1 MKPTVS
7 FVGITSEGGLLPTDF
22 LSELLAPKSAIEGLA
37 PQSYSL
43 AEGERVSEQ
52 VNRSWVRLKG
62 RWADFKK
69 AIAAKQPGDPTT
81 TETRDRW
88 LHPIFQELG
97 FGQRLAVA
105 PPIEVDGRSYPV
117 SHGWTHVPIHLVGSH
132 ADLDRRTPGA
142 VGAAKASPHSLVQQ
156 ALNASERHLWGI
168 VCNGLTLRLL
178 RDSVA
183 LTRLSYV
190 EWDLSAIFDGDLY
203 SEFFLLWL
211 VCHQSRFEGERAEQ
225 CWLEQWKESAEDKG
239 LRALKKLRPGVAR
252 AIEALGEGLVS
263 RQGNKALCARLRSGE
278 LSTQGFYRQVLRVIY
293 RMLFLFVAEDR
304 DLLHPPLPGASA
316 TKEEVEW
323 AHRARRRYREYY
335 AITRLRG
342 LTLHRSGTPHSD
354 LWQVLQLLTQKLGSD
369 AGCPELALPGLGSF
383 LWDASRSTP
392 DLADT
397 MVSNRHLLTAVH
409 ALAFVED
416 GSVRRPIDY
425 KNLGSEELGSVYEGL
440 LELHP
445 TVNADSGVFELN
457 IAAGNERK
465 TSGSFYTPDSLVQCL
480 LDSALEPLMADIV
493 RGMQGEDA
501 AKALLKLKVCDPAV
515 GSGHFLIAAAHRLAK
530 RVAAARSGEE
540 EPSPEATRTAL
551 RDVIGRC
558 LYGVDVTPMSAEL
571 CRVSLWLEAL
581 EPGKPLSFLDH
592 HIRVGNS
599 LLGTTPE
606 LIAEGI
612 PEGAFKVIEG
622 DDGDACAALKKR
634 NKGELLGFGGL
645 FAKEDAAL
653 RDKLRQAAA
662 AIDDIGDSRPYDIH
676 RKEAAFQAAE
686 SNYDF
691 QKARDLAD
699 LWCAAFVIKKSSPIP
714 AGAESQ
720 PLQPTPALP
729 AAASA
734 TQASL
739 FGDIDDAPEPK
750 AKGRKPSAPSP
761 QTSTPPWGIT
771 TQHLRDFVEG
781 GALPDG
787 LLAAAKL
794 LASHYQFFHWH
805 LAFPEVAAQ
814 GGFDIMLGNPPW
826 DTLSPD
832 QREFFGKYVSGLR
845 SMAPE
850 EQETTINRL
859 LGNPTIAAEWTV
871 HCRELFAF
879 VHFLKSSG
887 VYTLYARG
895 NLGKG
900 DFNVYRMFVELVLR
914 RIRLDGFG
922 AMVVPG
928 GLYGGANASAIRHH
942 LFNECELRNIF
953 GLINTTRGW
962 FPEVDIDRFAAFA
975 AKRGGRTST
984 ISTKFGL
991 SGPEDLSRMAVEI
1004 EAEPIRQLAPDTYAI
1019 PDLRNTSEL
1028 TTSRKMYASCPT
1040 FGDRS
1045 QGPPFRHYSREV
1057 DMGNDRELFTDD
1069 PSGLPVYEG
1078 RMIDHFDHRAKTYQS
1093 GHGNSA
1099 VWVEREFGDSA
1110 KAIVPQWRVLP
1121 EKIPEKL
1128 GERCS
1133 QFRIG
1138 FGDVANPRNQRSFT
1152 ATLIPPGVICGHKVP
1167 TFVFDAA
1174 HEWAYLPWLAVANSF
1189 TMDWLARCR
1198 LTAPTMSYTLLDSLP
1213 FPRPAFSDA
1222 FVQSVAPVVLRL
1234 VCTAPEMTPFW
1245 NRMAELG
1252 FVEPVTEGTVPPN
1265 ALVEPNARAT
1275 VRAELDAFIA
1285 ARVFNLTAQELAD
1298 LLDTFEAF
1306 RRSDQRAHKEF
1317 RTKRLILEAFAAG
1330 ANLSQSS
1337 ATSPTGRDSA
1347 PVSIPTMHLPTFDG
1361 QRFNFQAPGDY
1372 ILPLV
1377 GSLLRHLGGGCD
1389 LMKLIRAY
1397 ALLLGNRSPLL
1408 ELAEA
1413 RFGKE
1418 AGAWVK
1424 RFNQAVDGSW
1434 FLPIIRGL
1442 DNRDVV
1448 KLEERGESDVFVRLL
1463 DSNVPTN
1470 PTVETDVYL
1479 LLQVL
1484 DLNSVPPA
1492 AIAEQVKGIA
1502 PKPVRTALKEASALS
1517 IA

>member
-1 MKPTVS
+1 MKPTSS

-22 LSELLAPKSAIEGLA
+22 LSELLTPKSAIEGLA
-37 PQSYSL
+37 PQSFNL

-69 AIAAKQPGDPTT
+69 AIGGKQPGDPTT

-132 ADLDRRTPGA
+132 ADLDRRTSGA
-142 VGAAKASPHSLVQQ
+142 IGAAKASPHSLVQQ
-156 ALNASERHLWGI
+156 ALNASQRHLWGI
-168 VCNGLTLRLL
+168 VTNGFNFRLL

-190 EWDLSAIFDGDLY
+190 EWDLAAIFDGDLY

-225 CWLEQWKESAEDKG
+225 CWLEQWKKSAEDKG

-263 RQGNKALCARLRSGE
+263 HPTNKALCTRLRSGD
-278 LSTQGFYRQVLRVIY
+278 LSTQEFYRQVLRVIY

-304 DLLHPPLPGASA
+304 DLLHPPLPGANA
-316 TKEEVEW
+316 TKEEVGL
-323 AHRARRRYREYY
+323 AHRARRRYRDYY

-342 LTLHRSGTPHSD
+342 LTLHRSGTPHAD
-354 LWQVLQLLTQKLGSD
+354 LWQIVQLLTQKLGSD
-369 AGCPELALPGLGSF
+369 VGCPELALPALGSF

-392 DLADT
+392 DLVAT
-397 MVSNRHLLTAVH
+397 QVSNRHLLTAVH

-480 LDSALEPLMADIV
+480 LDSALEPLMADTV
-493 RGMQGEDA
+493 RGRQGEDA

-612 PEGAFKVIEG
+612 PEEAFKVIEG
-622 DDGDACAALKKR
+622 DDGDTCAALKKR

-645 FAKEDAAL
+645 FAREDAAL

-662 AIDDIGDSRPYDIH
+662 AIDDISDNRPHDIH
-676 RKEAAFQAAE
+676 LKEAAFQAAE
-686 SNYDF
+686 SNHDF

-714 AGAESQ
+714 AGSESQ
-720 PLQPTPALP
+720 PLQPASALP
-729 AAASA
+729 AAAGA

-750 AKGRKPSAPSP
+750 AKGRKSSAPSP

-787 LLAAAKL
+787 LLAAAKR

-845 SMAPE
+845 SMGPE
-850 EQETTINRL
+850 EQESEINRML
-859 LGNPTIAAEWTV
+859 SNPAIAGEWTA

-887 VYTLYARG
+887 VYSLYAKG

-900 DFNVYRMFVELVLR
+900 DFNIYRMFVETAVR
-914 RIRLDGFG
+914 RVRSDGF
-922 AMVVPG
+922 AAQVVPA
-928 GLYGGANASAIRHH
+928 GLYGGANASAIRQF
-942 LFNECELRNIF
+942 LFDENRLVFLAGCENKGAVF
-953 GLINTTRGW
+953 FAGVHPQTW
-962 FPEVDIDRFAAFA
+962 FALYAVQ
-975 AKRGGRTST
+975 RGGRTD
-984 ISTKFGL
+984 KFRVTFGVDSIEKAVRARADSMEL
-991 SGPEDLSRMAVEI
+991 EADLT
-1004 EAEPIRQLAPDTYAI
+1004 RQLAPDTYAI

-1040 FGDRS
+1040 FGDRTK
-1045 QGPPFRHYSREV
+1045 GPPFRHYSREV
-1057 DMGNDRELFTDD
+1057 DMGTDRELFTDD

-1099 VWVEREFGDSA
+1099 VWVEREFGDPS
-1110 KAIVPQWRVLP
+1110 KAIIPQWRVLA
-1121 EKIPEKL
+1121 EDIPEKL

-1213 FPRPAFSDA
+1213 FPRPTFSDA

-1245 NRMAELG
+1245 NRMAALG
-1252 FVEPVTEGTVPPN
+1252 FVEAVAEGTVPPN
-1265 ALVEPNARAT
+1265 ALVQPTARAT
-1275 VRAELDAFIA
+1275 ARAELDAFIA
-1285 ARVFNLTAQELAD
+1285 ARVFNLTALELSD
-1298 LLDTFEAF
+1298 ILDTFDVL
-1306 RRSDQRAHKEF
+1306 RRRDEKAHGEF
-1317 RTKRLILEAFAAG
+1317 RTKKLILEAFAAG
-1330 ANLSQSS
+1330 AGQLSHNL
-1337 ATSPTGRDSA
+1337 
-1347 PVSIPTMHLPTFDG
+1347 
-1361 QRFNFQAPGDY
+1361 
-1372 ILPLV
+1372 
-1377 GSLLRHLGGGCD
+1377 
-1389 LMKLIRAY
+1389 
-1397 ALLLGNRSPLL
+1397 
-1408 ELAEA
+1408 
-1413 RFGKE
+1413 
-1418 AGAWVK
+1418 
-1424 RFNQAVDGSW
+1424 
-1434 FLPIIRGL
+1434 
-1442 DNRDVV
+1442 
-1448 KLEERGESDVFVRLL
+1448 
-1463 DSNVPTN
+1463 
-1470 PTVETDVYL
+1470 
-1479 LLQVL
+1479 
-1484 DLNSVPPA
+1484 
-1492 AIAEQVKGIA
+1492 
-1502 PKPVRTALKEASALS
+1502 
-1517 IA
+1517 